1 MKWFLVAIFLFCSSV
16 AQSLPKRAFNS
27 LDNALVVSPLDSTD
41 IKLTWTDEIS
51 SNYGASSFWIFPA
64 DTLTIPIATYFD
76 VYAGEI
82 FMQSN
87 DFDFQHFSE
96 VAKEVSVVYGDTAT
110 IKVLKGPIFV
120 KGIHFR
126 MSNSAMGDSVYRSAP
141 QLTDGKVRTCPQIP
155 LSYYIDTSVEPIP
168 TINATF
174 ENPFT
179 KVPCFTVG
187 CDTL

>member
-1 MKWFLVAIFLFCSSV
+1 MKWFLVAIFLLLFSN
-16 AQSLPKRAFNS
+16 AYALPKSAFNS
-27 LDNALVVSPLDSTD
+27 LDNALVVSSLDSTD
-41 IKLTWTDEIS
+41 IKLIWTDEIS

-64 DTLTIPIATYFD
+64 DSVTIPIATYFD

-110 IKVLKGPIFV
+110 IKVLKGPTFV

-126 MSNSAMGDSVYRSAP
+126 MSNSAMGDSVFLDQP
-141 QLTDGKVRTCPQIP
+141 LVDGKVRTCPQIP

-174 ENPFT
+174 ENPLT
-179 KVPCFTVG
+179 KIPCFTVG
-187 CDTL
+187 CDSL